1 MDKKQKVA
9 VIGTGNWGL
18 NHAKV
23 YSRSNVAE
31 LSCIVGRTESK
42 VKERA
47 EHFNVPHFTNIKTMM
62 NKIKPDLV
70 SVALPGMKCYETLME
85 LINEGV
91 PIITEKPLTYDLK
104 LADRLMNEAE
114 KKNVFLGVNFIHR
127 YAKPVQLAYDAI
139 QDNKIGKI
147 AFIVWKLGQ
156 YGVCRNHIYEN
167 LIETQCHGLDL
178 LEYLC
183 GEIESVQAEMNKIS
197 NRGFTTTG
205 ITLKFK
211 NGAVGTYLGT
221 YDAMERYRPSQYL
234 EVNGTLGRIYI
245 EDFVRKYT
253 IQNMGNEFLEEWK
266 SSLFNEVDRSIL
278 FSFDK
283 HINAVVHAL
292 TEKKKPPIGAQA
304 GFRTLLLA
312 SKIIESF
319 ETGQRIF
326 IS

>member
-1 MDKKQKVA
+1 MDKKQRVA
-9 VIGTGNWGL
+9 VVGTGNWGL

-47 EHFNVPHFTNIKTMM
+47 ELFDVPYFTDVKTML
-62 NKIKPDLV
+62 KQVKPDLV

-91 PIITEKPLTYDLK
+91 PIITEKPLTYDLN
-104 LADRLMNEAE
+104 LAENIINEAE
-114 KKNVFLGVNFIHR
+114 KKNVFLGINFIHR

-139 QDNKIGKI
+139 QGKKIGKTVF
-147 AFIVWKLGQ
+147 ALWKLGQ

-183 GEIESVQAEMNKIS
+183 GEIESVQAEMTKIS
-197 NRGFTTTG
+197 NRGFTTLG

-211 NGAVGTYLGT
+211 NGAIGNYLGT

-234 EVNGTLGRIYI
+234 EVGGTLGRIYI
-245 EDFVRKYT
+245 EDFVKKYSF
-253 IQNMGNEFLEEWK
+253 QNMGCEFLEEWEP
-266 SSLFNEVDRSIL
+266 SLINDEDRSIV

-283 HINAVVHAL
+283 HINAVVQAL
-292 TEKKKPPIGAQA
+292 TEKKRPPIGVEA
-304 GFRTLLLA
+304 GFRALFLA
-312 SKIIESF
+312 NKIIESF
-319 ETGQRIF
+319 ETGRRIF